1 MTLEICHLLNAKKC
15 NYKSVFPYPKSS
27 NLIKK
32 LKGTWIWKQISLTP
46 VNVLG
51 AVRGYE
57 LKENQ
62 LTMGSERISTD
73 LDYMTQTLITDE
85 GINNSRL
92 DYDF

>member
-1 MTLEICHLLNAKKC
+1 MQLQECF
-15 NYKSVFPYPKSS
+15 SVSQILKPNK
-27 NLIKK
+27 KK

-51 AVRGYE
+51 AIRGYE